1 MFNFY
6 ITSYVLI
13 LYIRFC
19 TGFYKIFIVL
29 PRSFINLNHRMMI
42 SNILNG
48 RLTSSYQRKRLVS
61 LENCYMQLKPY
72 FKVKRS
78 GQVKKN
84 LIASVQEKSKNTTDQ
99 TSFNLIEQNQI
110 MYAKLMTEKLLKG

>member
-1 MFNFY
+1 
-6 ITSYVLI
+6 
-13 LYIRFC
+13 
-19 TGFYKIFIVL
+19 
-29 PRSFINLNHRMMI
+29 MI

-78 GQVKKN
+78 DQEKKN
-84 LIASVQEKSKNTTDQ
+84 LIASVQGKSKNTTDQ

>member
-1 MFNFY
+1 
-6 ITSYVLI
+6 
-13 LYIRFC
+13 
-19 TGFYKIFIVL
+19 
-29 PRSFINLNHRMMI
+29 MI

-72 FKVKRS
+72 CKVKRS

-84 LIASVQEKSKNTTDQ
+84 FIASVQGKSKNTTDQ